1 MLTHEITPNAF
12 TFILKSCP
20 LELGKT
26 IHAQAIKFRF
36 DSDLHVRTCLVDVYK
51 RDGDFVSA
59 HNLFDDIPKKS
70 LVSLTAMITCYAKHG
85 MVKGARVLF
94 DGLEERDLIY

>member
-26 IHAQAIKFRF
+26 IHAQAIKFGF
-36 DSDLHVRTCLVDVYK
+36 DSDLHVRTCLVDVYI
-51 RDGDFVSA
+51 RDGDFVSIR
-59 HNLFDDIPKKS
+59 NLFDDMPEKS
-70 LVSLTAMITCYAKHG
+70 LVSLTAMITCNANHG
-85 MVKGARVLF
+85 IVKEARVLF
-94 DGLEERDLIY
+94 DGLEERDLVC